1 MLWRVER
8 VCPLL
13 ALRMDG
19 RTAVDGVDSAHRCH
33 ADSPPAPLER
43 TTQARL
49 CLTDAHRRCDR
60 FRAYAARDGAMLRR
74 PFDLADGLITT
85 RLLLTP
91 EPAWRGIAGRGR
103 RPTTRR
109 LAAFVGGGVLLAGG
123 VGAVGAL
130 ALGEDADGP
139 RRSVLSSPAATSSPT
154 ATPRPTARPSPTPTA
169 ATTPTPTP
177 SPTPTPAPTAVP
189 TPPPTTT
196 YIVQEGDTLAAIA
209 QRFGVTTRALQEA
222 NGIEDPNTIYVGQ
235 QLVIP

>member
-19 RTAVDGVDSAHRCH
+19 RTAVDAVDSAHRCH

-103 RPTTRR
+103 RPSARR
-109 LAAFVGGGVLLAGG
+109 LAAFGGVGLLLAGG
-123 VGAVGAL
+123 VSAVGAL
-130 ALGEDADGP
+130 ALGEDEPGGQ
-139 RRSVLSSPAATSSPT
+139 RRSVLSSPSATSSARP
-154 ATPRPTARPSPTPTA
+154 ATPRPTASPSPTPTA
-169 ATTPTPTP
+169 SPTPT
-177 SPTPTPAPTAVP
+177 PTPTPAPTPAP
-189 TPPPTTT
+189 TPPPRTT
-196 YIVQEGDTLAAIA
+196 YIVQEGDTLSAIA
-209 QRFGVTTRALQEA
+209 QRFGVTTAALQEA